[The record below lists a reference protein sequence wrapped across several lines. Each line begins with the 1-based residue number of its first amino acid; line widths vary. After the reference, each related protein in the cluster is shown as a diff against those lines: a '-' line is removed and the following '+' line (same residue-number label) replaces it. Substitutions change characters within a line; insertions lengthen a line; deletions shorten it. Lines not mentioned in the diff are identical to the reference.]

1 MNHILFSDNF
11 QWCFTGYLNSVT
23 GTLVPGSLFQSAQSG
38 IYFKYSPEN
47 MWISFQN
54 FLIDLDGEKSPNGL
68 IGNGKF
74 QFRVSLQNS
83 FDLRIPTVNNFYIR
97 RMNGLLTDLK
107 MLNLVDGRS
116 NQSTTWKIHQK
127 IINKNA
133 YCEAKCLPGG
143 NFMIFPSSNIQSEFL
158 PFFLRWF
165 HFTVSVTVSYF

>member
-1 MNHILFSDNF
+1 
-11 QWCFTGYLNSVT
+11 
-23 GTLVPGSLFQSAQSG
+23 
-38 IYFKYSPEN
+38 

-116 NQSTTWKIHQK
+116 NQSTTWKKHQK
-127 IINKNA
+127 NN
-133 YCEAKCLPGG
+133 
-143 NFMIFPSSNIQSEFL
+143 Q
-158 PFFLRWF
+158 
-165 HFTVSVTVSYF
+165 